1 MVLIYLVKNSYQKKL
16 ELEGIRCEEIKLL
29 NGEYKLRVLC
39 GRYNESNIRMKVEKL
54 IRARFVEVKKIK
66 GGKND

>member
-1 MVLIYLVKNSYQKKL
+1 MVLIYLIKNSYQKKL

-39 GRYNESNIRMKVEKL
+39 GSYDEPDIRIKVKKLVPDAML
-54 IRARFVEVKKIK
+54 IRVKK
-66 GGKND
+66 

>member
-16 ELEGIRCEEIKLL
+16 ELEGISCEETKLL

-39 GRYNESNIRMKVEKL
+39 GLYDESNIIIKVKKL
-54 IRARFVEVKKIK
+54 IPDARLIGVKNK
-66 GGKND
+66 

>member
-16 ELEGIRCEEIKLL
+16 ELEDIRCEEIKLL

-39 GRYNESNIRMKVEKL
+39 GLYDESNIIIKVKKL
-54 IRARFVEVKKIK
+54 IPNARLIRVKKNK
-66 GGKND
+66 RRKK